1 MITLSSINELNDTK
15 VALEKLK
22 KDYPDLFQKLLDMVF
37 LTRAF
42 QFKYHY
48 LGCLIMNEDPGANTP
63 KFANSSVLKVYK
75 RELQKLKDDLDFP
88 VLKQTFSEYKS
99 TGYSKISQLVL
110 GTTPESLVGAS
121 IIK

>member
-42 QFKYHY
+42 QFKYNY

-63 KFANSSVLKVYK
+63 KFANGSVLKVYK

-110 GTTPESLVGAS
+110 GTAPESLVGAT

>member
-63 KFANSSVLKVYK
+63 KFANGSVLKVYK

-110 GTTPESLVGAS
+110 GTAPESLVGAT

>member
-48 LGCLIMNEDPGANTP
+48 LGCLLMNEDPGANTP
-63 KFANSSVLKVYK
+63 KFANGSVLKVYK

>member
-48 LGCLIMNEDPGANTP
+48 LGCLIMNEDPGPNTP
-63 KFANSSVLKVYK
+63 KFANGSVLKVYK